1 MHGARNADITQ
12 NKKGAIS
19 MKKETLRQILDMAKD
34 EKTAAEV
41 LEMIKNYEEKYEDGT
56 DGTTIKLK
64 IFKAPDGTVVTEIC
78 SLFEYRDISKMSLEE
93 LRGYYEELEDQYD
106 ELEGEEPEDDTPEH
120 EEWEDNLVEL
130 EDEMDGVEE
139 RIAQLSN

>member
-1 MHGARNADITQ
+1 
-12 NKKGAIS
+12 

-56 DGTTIKLK
+56 DGTTVKLK

-93 LRGYYEELEDQYD
+93 LRGYYEELSTTSLKVRNPRMIHPSMKNGRTTSLKLKTKWMTSRN
-106 ELEGEEPEDDTPEH
+106 ELLNYPINAKKFNH
-120 EEWEDNLVEL
+120 
-130 EDEMDGVEE
+130 
-139 RIAQLSN
+139 RSIFS

>member
-1 MHGARNADITQ
+1 
-12 NKKGAIS
+12 
-19 MKKETLRQILDMAKD
+19 MKKETFRQILDMAKD

-56 DGTTIKLK
+56 DGTTVKLK

-120 EEWEDNLVEL
+120 EEWEDNLVEI
-130 EDEMDGVEE
+130 EAEMDDVEE